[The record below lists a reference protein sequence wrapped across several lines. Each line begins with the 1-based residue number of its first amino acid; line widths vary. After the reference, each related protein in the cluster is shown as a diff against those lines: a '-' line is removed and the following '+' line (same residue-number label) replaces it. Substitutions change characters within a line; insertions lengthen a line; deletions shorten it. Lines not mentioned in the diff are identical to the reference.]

1 MSENLMFAWISSL
14 SMIARSHLMARII
27 RSDAPPALT
36 VLAAFSEASGLSP
49 EEVSGLLPAAIS
61 QAEAAATGLVHT
73 HTQYSS
79 SRQAS

>member
-1 MSENLMFAWISSL
+1 
-14 SMIARSHLMARII
+14 MIARSHLMARII

-61 QAEAAATGLVHT
+61 QAEAAATGLVHIPT
-73 HTQYSS
+73 LCSS
-79 SRQAS
+79 LSQAS